1 MTTER
6 KPHKWAQII
15 KAWADGKPIQ
25 VMDDRFYCEWTDY
38 PKYGLSPDFNSDHL
52 KWRIKPE
59 NIVIEGEISPNHH
72 FNGGYFCVSSTE
84 NNIRLEFDPDTK
96 KLVKAEVIG

>member
-1 MTTER
+1 MN
-6 KPHKWAQII
+6 KWAEVI

-25 VMDDRFYCEWTDY
+25 FRTVSCENWVDNDISILPCFDNEY
-38 PKYGLSPDFNSDHL
+38 LE
-52 KWRIKPE
+52 WRVKPE

-72 FNGGYFCVSSTE
+72 FNGGYFFASSTK
-84 NNIRLEFDPDTK
+84 NNLRLEFDHDTK

>member
-1 MTTER
+1 MTIER
-6 KPHKWAQII
+6 KPHKWAEVI

-25 VMDDRFYCEWTDY
+25 YKYLDWKDSEWKDNDMPLPRFDIGDLEW
-38 PKYGLSPDFNSDHL
+38 
-52 KWRIKPE
+52 RVKPE

-84 NNIRLEFDPDTK
+84 NNIRLEFDSDTK